1 MPSSTATMLLQ
12 QNALRA
18 EALIKAINYS
28 KATLEKKD
36 APHFGFFAFIAEKA
50 TWLKVLL
57 GLSFSLPF
65 VICGAIFL
73 SPILIVSGIFI
84 AAIYGLQIITEEARI
99 NKNKD
104 GVLALDKVCQQ
115 NDLFQ
120 ENQKAT
126 LELLNIFEND
136 IDLFSKKNQ
145 DLSKNIDLLSAKVSE
160 YQKLNQAQ
168 ATQIKNMDDK
178 LSEMKLTIDDLKI
191 EREALSEGVRALELA
206 ISSFSK
212 KFIKED
218 ESREAFSNKLKE
230 FIENKES
237 QMSSF
242 LLSIDETLE
251 KLRALEKANQQLVIR
266 YERVLEE
273 MEKKFPGSAVNQGV
287 SNEVKRSLF

>member
-18 EALIKAINYS
+18 EALIKAINHS
-28 KATLEKKD
+28 KAMLEKKD

-218 ESREAFSNKLKE
+218 ESREAFSNKLQE

-287 SNEVKRSLF
+287 SNKVKRSLF